1 MIVPQLDN
9 FSRDTVPLPWGYS
22 STCKLC
28 TGSQNGR
35 AAGVLSSS
43 PLCLCLQSVRDKPK
57 YGERERER
65 EREETANV
73 VICIGPSFMWVW
85 MALQHFSKFLKIV
98 FTKFK
103 IDFEH
108 TQ

>member
-1 MIVPQLDN
+1 MTLSLYREAILVPASFALA
-9 FSRDTVPLPWGYS
+9 VKMVEPLEFFPPH
-22 STCKLC
+22 
-28 TGSQNGR
+28 
-35 AAGVLSSS
+35 LSACVSKV
-43 PLCLCLQSVRDKPK
+43 SVINLNMER
-57 YGERERER
+57 ERERER

-98 FTKFK
+98 FTKFR